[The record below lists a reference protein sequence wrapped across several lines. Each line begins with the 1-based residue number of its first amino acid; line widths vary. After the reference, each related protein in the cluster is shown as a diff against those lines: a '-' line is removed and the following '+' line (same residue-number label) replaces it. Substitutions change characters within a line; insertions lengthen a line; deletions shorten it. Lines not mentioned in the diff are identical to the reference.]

1 MTPISWEEQGVIFSH
16 NKKIMKKLENT
27 LSVIVIIGLVCM
39 LLYSL
44 TSCARKGYGCHGR
57 GRIITRVPS
66 Y

>member
-1 MTPISWEEQGVIFSH
+1 
-16 NKKIMKKLENT
+16 MKKLENT

-57 GRIITRVPS
+57 GRIMTRVPS
-66 Y
+66 SY